1 MLSRLVLL
9 LLRRR
14 NAVVVGRPAR
24 LSRDRISCCKT
35 SDGGSDGSSSPRYR
49 GGLFGKGRDDDA
61 DRDQEDA
68 GQNVGVQ
75 GVAEEDRAEAQRHG
89 GVECDRK

>member
-24 LSRDRISCCKT
+24 LSRDRISCCET
-35 SDGGSDGSSSPRYR
+35 SDGGSDGSPSPRYR
-49 GGLFGKGRDDDA
+49 GGLLGKGRDDDA